1 MMEVMFYLSKDYP
14 DLINWGNQG
23 EELVIF
29 NQTEFEDKVL
39 HVVFRHGK
47 LESFVRQVL
56 FNLFAAEYVWISQ
69 GVSKQKQYKLQEQI
83 LL

>member
-1 MMEVMFYLSKDYP
+1 MMEVLLYLSKDYP

-29 NQTEFEDKVL
+29 NQTEFEEKVL

-56 FNLFAAEYVWISQ
+56 FILFVAEYVWISQ